1 MTKSYGNYCADV
13 GRLTNIT
20 IFYFETLF
28 NFAIGLLVGWL
39 LVRRPTTAKIYRPG
53 NVWSG
58 DQIYSEDF

>member
-1 MTKSYGNYCADV
+1 MNERYGDYCADV

-39 LVRRPTTAKIYRPG
+39 LVRRPTTAKGFSI
-53 NVWSG
+53 
-58 DQIYSEDF
+58 